1 MDTNLAIDGLGQLQ
15 TPASLLGEIDASSAA
30 RLLSAA
36 GDIALIIDKNGTIK
50 DAAFASE
57 DLSREY
63 SSKWIDRNWVETV
76 TIESKEKIESLLKE
90 ASAGRA
96 PRWRQVNHPNITGTD
111 VPIMYSAVNVGSAG
125 SVVAVGRDLR
135 GMATLQT
142 KLIETLQSMEREY
155 ARLRHA
161 ETRYRLL
168 FQISSE
174 AVLIIDAATR
184 KIIEANPAATTLLG
198 LGPKNAV
205 GKTFVDLFDSDSAPM
220 AEQLLGA
227 ARSSGRA
234 EDTGLALH
242 KATRDIAVTASL
254 FRQDRSVYFLIR
266 LSHAELG
273 ADATATAHAQQ
284 HLGEVVERLPD
295 ALIVTDLD
303 QRILTAN
310 AAFLEMT
317 QLATIGQAE
326 GQQLD
331 RWLGRSGVDCNVLV
345 ASMREH
351 GAVQHFGTIL
361 RGEYGHSED
370 VEVSGV
376 FVPGG
381 EQPCLGFM
389 VRSLGRRLPVAFG
402 QTKGLPESVTQ
413 LTELVG
419 RMSMKELVRETTD
432 VIEKLCIEA
441 ALELTNDNRASA
453 AEMLGLS
460 RQSLYAKLRR
470 YGLGDLGHNDD
481 EK

>member
-1 MDTNLAIDGLGQLQ
+1 METNLAIDRLGQFQ
-15 TPASLLGEIDASSAA
+15 TPDSLLGEIDASSAA

-36 GDIALIIDKNGTIK
+36 GDIALIIDPDGTIK

-63 SSKWIDRNWVETV
+63 ASKWIDRRWIETV
-76 TIESKEKIESLLKE
+76 TIESREKIESLLNE
-90 ASAGRA
+90 AHAGRS
-96 PRWRQVNHPNITGTD
+96 PRWRQVNHPNATGSD
-111 VPIMYSAVNVGSAG
+111 VPVMYSAVTVGSAG

-135 GMATLQT
+135 GMASLQT
-142 KLIETLQSMEREY
+142 KLVETQQSMEREY

-174 AVLIIDAATR
+174 AVLIVDGSSR

-198 LGPKNAV
+198 LGPKHAV
-205 GKTFVDLFDSDSAPM
+205 GKTFVDLFDAESAPM
-220 AEQLLGA
+220 AEQILGA
-227 ARSSGRA
+227 ARSTGRA
-234 EDTGLALH
+234 EDAGLTLRSA
-242 KATRDIAVTASL
+242 ARGVVVTASL
-254 FRQDRSVYFLIR
+254 FRQDRSVYYLIR
-266 LSHAELG
+266 LSQPEHG
-273 ADATATAHAQQ
+273 ATATATAEAQQ

-317 QLATIGQAE
+317 QLATLGQAE
-326 GQQLD
+326 GESLS

-351 GAVQHFGTIL
+351 GAVQHFGTVL

-389 VRSLGRRLPVAFG
+389 IRSIGRRLPVAFG
-402 QTKGLPESVTQ
+402 QTKGLPDSVTQ

-470 YGLGDLGHNDD
+470 YGLGDLGGDD

>member
-1 MDTNLAIDGLGQLQ
+1 MSTNLAIDRLGEFRS
-15 TPASLLGEIDASSAA
+15 PAALLGDVDASGAA

-36 GDIALIIDKNGTIK
+36 GDIALIIDRDGMIR

-57 DLSREY
+57 DLSRDY
-63 SSKWIDRNWVETV
+63 AGKWIDQRWIDTV
-76 TIESKEKIESLLKE
+76 TVESKEKIESLLKE
-90 ASAGRA
+90 AAAGRSS
-96 PRWRQVNHPNITGTD
+96 RWRQVNHPHVSGTD
-111 VPIMYSAVNVGSAG
+111 VPVTYSAVNVGDAG
-125 SVVAVGRDLR
+125 SIVAVGRDLR
-135 GMATLQT
+135 SMATLQS
-142 KLIETLQSMEREY
+142 KLVETQQSMEREY

-174 AVLIIDAATR
+174 AVLVIDGATR
-184 KIIEANPAATTLLG
+184 KIIEANPAATALLG
-198 LGPKNAV
+198 LGTKNAV
-205 GKTFVDLFDSDSAPM
+205 GKTFVDLFDGDSAPM
-220 AEQLLGA
+220 AEQILGA
-227 ARSSGRA
+227 ARSTGRA
-234 EDTGLALH
+234 EDGGLTLRN
-242 KATRDIAVTASL
+242 ATRDVAVTASL
-254 FRQDRSVYFLIR
+254 FRQDRSVYYLIR
-266 LSHAELG
+266 LSHSELG
-273 ADATATAHAQQ
+273 LAAAATAEAQQ

-326 GQQLD
+326 GEPLD

-389 VRSLGRRLPVAFG
+389 IRSLGRRLPVAFG
-402 QTKGLPESVTQ
+402 QTKGLPDSVTQ

-470 YGLGDLGHNDD
+470 YGLGDLGNDD

>member
-1 MDTNLAIDGLGQLQ
+1 MDTDMAIDGPGRFQS
-15 TPASLLGEIDASSAA
+15 PASLLGDFDAESAA

-36 GDIALIIDKNGTIK
+36 GDIALIIDQNGTIK

-63 SSKWIDRNWVETV
+63 SRKWIDRSWIETV
-76 TIESKEKIESLLKE
+76 TIESKEKIESLLND
-90 ASAGRA
+90 AYSGGA
-96 PRWRQVNHPNITGTD
+96 PRWRQVNHPNISGTD
-111 VPIMYSAVNVGSAG
+111 VPILYSAVNVGSAG

-135 GMATLQT
+135 GMATLQSR
-142 KLIETLQSMEREY
+142 LIETQQSMEREY

-174 AVLIIDAATR
+174 AVLIIDGATR
-184 KIIEANPAATTLLG
+184 RIIEANPAAVSLLG
-198 LGPKNAV
+198 LGARNAV
-205 GKTFVDLFDSDSAPM
+205 GRTFVDLFDPDSAPL

-227 ARSSGRA
+227 ARSTGRA
-234 EDTGLALH
+234 EEAGLTLH
-242 KATRDIAVTASL
+242 NATRDIAMTASL
-254 FRQDRSVYFLIR
+254 FRQDRAVYYLIR
-266 LSHAELG
+266 LSHPSIG
-273 ADATATAHAQQ
+273 AAASATAHAQQ

-326 GQQLD
+326 GEQLD

-351 GAVQHFGTIL
+351 GAVQHFGTVL
-361 RGEYGHSED
+361 RGEFGHSED

-376 FVPGG
+376 FVPEG
-381 EQPCLGFM
+381 ERPCLGFM

-402 QTKGLPESVTQ
+402 QTKGLPDSVTQ

-419 RMSMKELVRETTD
+419 RMSMKDLVRETTD

-470 YGLGDLGHNDD
+470 YGIGDLGQSDD
-481 EK
+481 DK

>member
-1 MDTNLAIDGLGQLQ
+1 MNTNLAIDRLGEFRS
-15 TPASLLGEIDASSAA
+15 PADLLGDIDASSAA

-36 GDIALIIDKNGTIK
+36 GDIALIIDKSGTIR

-57 DLSREY
+57 DLSTEY
-63 SSKWIDRNWVETV
+63 AGKWVDRRWIETV
-76 TIESKEKIESLLKE
+76 TVESREKIESLLKE
-90 ASAGRA
+90 ASAGRS
-96 PRWRQVNHPNITGTD
+96 PRWRQVNHPNVSGTD
-111 VPIMYSAVNVGSAG
+111 VPIMYSAVAVGTGG
-125 SVVAVGRDLR
+125 SIVAVGRDLR
-135 GMATLQT
+135 NMATLQS
-142 KLIETLQSMEREY
+142 KLVETQQSMEREY

-174 AVLIIDAATR
+174 AVLVVDGATR
-184 KIIEANPAATTLLG
+184 KIIEANPAATGLLG
-198 LGPKNAV
+198 LGPKHAM
-205 GKTFVDLFDSDSAPM
+205 GKTFVDLFNAESAPM
-220 AEQLLGA
+220 AEQVLGA
-227 ARSSGRA
+227 ARSTGRA
-234 EDTGLALH
+234 EERGLTLRN
-242 KATRDIAVTASL
+242 ATEGVVVTASL
-254 FRQDRSVYFLIR
+254 FRQDRSVYYLIR
-266 LSHAELG
+266 LSHADQG
-273 ADATATAHAQQ
+273 AGFSAAEEAQQ

-303 QRILTAN
+303 QRILTVN

-317 QLATIGQAE
+317 QLATTGQAE
-326 GQQLD
+326 GQPLD

-389 VRSLGRRLPVAFG
+389 IRSVGRRLPVAFG
-402 QTKGLPESVTQ
+402 QTKGLPDSVTQ

-470 YGLGDLGHNDD
+470 YGLGDLGNDD